1 MVKSDFNKNIAISV
15 ILSFCIFFLW
25 KFGILYSH
33 SLSPVVKEGRLHVF
47 ADWAMPIKLAVCHKL
62 GFDIFY
68 PSSCINYPF
77 NYGNIL
83 LYVPYFKSFEKFYQN
98 RNIKFASSDIKAF
111 SILNI
116 SVGVSDNAI

>member
-1 MVKSDFNKNIAISV
+1 MTKYTLLKNMLIS
-15 ILSFCIFFLW
+15 ILFALCIYYLW

-83 LYVPYFKSFEKFYQN
+83 LYVPYFESFEKFYFFIFQ
-98 RNIKFASSDIKAF
+98 
-111 SILNI
+111 L
-116 SVGVSDNAI
+116 